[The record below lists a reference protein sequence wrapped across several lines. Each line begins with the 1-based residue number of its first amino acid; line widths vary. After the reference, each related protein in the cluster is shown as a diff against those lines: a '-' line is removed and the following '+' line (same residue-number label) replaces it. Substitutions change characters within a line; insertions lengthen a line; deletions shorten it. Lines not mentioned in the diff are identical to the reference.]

1 MAKPKL
7 VILAGGLGKRLR
19 PFTLFLPKPMLPM
32 GDRPVLSHVIDW
44 AAKEGLTDIVIATA
58 YLGKI
63 IEDFFGGG
71 ADYGVKIRYA
81 RSKRPLSSGGQ
92 LKTVEDIVKGTFVL
106 AYADIITDT
115 RMDPVLRFHVEKK
128 AKVTI
133 IARRIQIPLRF
144 GELRVDEHK
153 KLVGWNEKPVI
164 KSLINAGVFVME
176 PDVFKFV
183 KEGEVV
189 SMDVVIE
196 RMMEKGLPIYVYE
209 SSADFIDIA
218 DQESYERANEEFSKV
233 LGNI

>member
-32 GDRPVLSHVIDW
+32 GDRPVLSHVVGW

-63 IEDFFGGG
+63 IEDFFDSG

-92 LKTVEDIVKGTFVL
+92 LKTVERIIKGTFVL
-106 AYADIITDT
+106 TYADVITDT
-115 RMDPVLRFHVEKK
+115 PMDPVLRFHAERK

-144 GELRVDEHK
+144 GELRIDEHK
-153 KLVGWNEKPVI
+153 KLVAWEEKPVI
-164 KSLINAGVFVME
+164 RSLINAGIFVME
-176 PDVFKFV
+176 PDVFRFV

-189 SMDVVIE
+189 SMDVVIR
-196 RMMEKGLPIYVYE
+196 RMMEKNLPVYVYE
-209 SSADFIDIA
+209 SSANFVDIA
-218 DQESYERANEEFSKV
+218 DQESYQKANEEYSKV
-233 LGNI
+233 LGDI